1 MAILEA
7 SNLPLDLVMRAQRGQ
22 ATAQGHIALQQRMG
36 EVKGNLEVSGVE

>member
-1 MAILEA
+1 MIAFIDEEIG
-7 SNLPLDLVMRAQRGQ
+7 AQRGQ